1 MTDIEKLLRHSLE
14 QNLALVKAAGML
26 AIAAQQLAS
35 AADTIA
41 RQQSENELLRAD
53 LAAARAG
60 LPS

>member
-1 MTDIEKLLRHSLE
+1 MTDLEKLLRHSLE
-14 QNLALVKAAGML
+14 QNMALVKATAML